1 MNLDDSLDQVEL
13 SDIGAEIGDLV
24 PAVDGVTVEVGGRAL
39 AEFEPPESELIG
51 LGFAIVVLILAFG
64 SVLAMGL
71 PIGVA
76 LAASASAPV
85 LVASVSHVIRCPTSR
100 RRSGR

>member
-1 MNLDDSLDQVEL
+1 MTSKRSSKRSTRRSRPARRPTDLR
-13 SDIGAEIGDLV
+13 IEIG
-24 PAVDGVTVEVGGRAL
+24 GQAL

-51 LGFAIVVLILAFG
+51 LSFAVVILILAFG

-76 LAASASAPV
+76 LFGVGIGVGTIALLTNV
-85 LVASVSHVIRCPTSR
+85 M
-100 RRSGR
+100 